1 MNSVIALTVKVVE
14 DTVCGF
20 EHVAVQPEQSQAGP
34 PGNELLAQLGEAVP
48 EVALMKGNL
57 FVQ

>member
-1 MNSVIALTVKVVE
+1 MNQVIALTAKVVE
-14 DTVCGF
+14 DIVCGF
-20 EHVAVQPEQSQAGP
+20 EHVAVQSEQSQAGP
-34 PGNELLAQLGEAVP
+34 LGNELLAQLGEAVP